1 LTENGCCITCCSGDA
16 ACCNMLQS
24 CCDALCA
31 CCEAGC
37 SCCVSLGG
45 TPVCCGT
52 C

>member
-1 LTENGCCITCCSGDA
+1 
-16 ACCNMLQS
+16 MLQS

-37 SCCVSLGG
+37 SCCISLGG